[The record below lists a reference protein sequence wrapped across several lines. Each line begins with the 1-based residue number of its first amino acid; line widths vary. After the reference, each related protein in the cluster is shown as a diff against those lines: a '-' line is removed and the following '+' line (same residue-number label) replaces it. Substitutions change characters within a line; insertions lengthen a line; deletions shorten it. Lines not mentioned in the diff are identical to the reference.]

1 MRIAVLLHERDGDFW
16 TGDYLLKHLAKEWQG
31 AGVSVLPVFGPKG
44 FVSADAA
51 ILHVDLTR
59 IPEPYLELARR
70 YRRTVNGCVV
80 DIGKRAFSAHIV
92 RPGDGYEG
100 PVIVKTERNYGGRPE
115 ARFAA
120 RRSVWARAVGHA
132 KRKLPWRLVH
142 ELPADAYP
150 IFASPREV
158 PPGVWRNPNL
168 LVQRLLCE
176 RHGDLYALRRWT
188 FLGDC
193 EIHNI
198 SFGTTPIVKASSG
211 SAREPLGEVPE
222 VLRATRRRLAFAY
235 GKFDYAVVN
244 SEVVL
249 FDVNRTPAVNPAT
262 SERDLGL
269 IVQQLS
275 GGLSAFFETPPAECR
290 Q

>member
-1 MRIAVLLHERDGDFW
+1 MRPS
-16 TGDYLLKHLAKEWQG
+16 T
-31 AGVSVLPVFGPKG
+31 
-44 FVSADAA
+44 AA
-51 ILHVDLTR
+51 
-59 IPEPYLELARR
+59 
-70 YRRTVNGCVV
+70 
-80 DIGKRAFSAHIV
+80 GKRAFSAHIV
-92 RPGDGYEG
+92 RPEDGYEG

-142 ELPADAYP
+142 ELPAEAYP

-198 SFGTTPIVKASSG
+198 SFGTTPIVKASKASVIP
-211 SAREPLGEVPE
+211 R
-222 VLRATRRRLAFAY
+222 
-235 GKFDYAVVN
+235 
-244 SEVVL
+244 
-249 FDVNRTPAVNPAT
+249 NRTETNAKT
-262 SERDLGL
+262 SSNCGTGNYWVPKGNSPR
-269 IVQQLS
+269 VM
-275 GGLSAFFETPPAECR
+275 
-290 Q
+290 

>member
-59 IPEPYLELARR
+59 IPEPYLELAGR
-70 YRRTVNGCVV
+70 YRRTVNGRVV

-132 KRKLPWRLVH
+132 KRACELTRWQDPGPIDTLAAAHAAAGDFDRAVEFQEKALALPDH
-142 ELPADAYP
+142 EYSDAKGG
-150 IFASPREV
+150 RQ
-158 PPGVWRNPNL
+158 R
-168 LVQRLLCE
+168 RLLYTQK
-176 RHGDLYALRRWT
+176 RPYR
-188 FLGDC
+188 
-193 EIHNI
+193 
-198 SFGTTPIVKASSG
+198 
-211 SAREPLGEVPE
+211 
-222 VLRATRRRLAFAY
+222 
-235 GKFDYAVVN
+235 
-244 SEVVL
+244 
-249 FDVNRTPAVNPAT
+249 
-262 SERDLGL
+262 
-269 IVQQLS
+269 
-275 GGLSAFFETPPAECR
+275 
-290 Q
+290 